1 MNIKRLRFILDGK
14 FYFNRTKYMPGDLV
28 KFKGNFYEIMEASEY
43 SVKIWYLGGK
53 KPKVLQVRADDV
65 TPIPLTIEIFLV
77 NQWKLYKRTD
87 EGEILRYHEIFVVR
101 DNNGRFYYKTND
113 GKVYLNCVSDLQH
126 LMFAFKMD
134 Y

>member
-1 MNIKRLRFILDGK
+1 MVSRW
-14 FYFNRTKYMPGDLV
+14 
-28 KFKGNFYEIMEASEY
+28 E
-43 SVKIWYLGGK
+43 
-53 KPKVLQVRADDV
+53 KPKLLQVRADDV
-65 TPIPLTIEIFLV
+65 APIPLTIEIFLV

-126 LMFAFKMD
+126 LMFAFKMN